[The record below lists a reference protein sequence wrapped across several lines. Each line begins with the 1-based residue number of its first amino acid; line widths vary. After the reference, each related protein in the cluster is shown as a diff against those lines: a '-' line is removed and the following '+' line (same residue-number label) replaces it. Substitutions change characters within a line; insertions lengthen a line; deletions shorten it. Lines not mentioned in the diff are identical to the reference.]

1 MSISTER
8 VSEKSFTSRVTEAPA
23 SLDSTSDMNF
33 FSSKMSYTEPAK
45 TAPTSIIEKLALSDS
60 ASHADRLA
68 KRVSRGLRD
77 MSINK
82 NTKDMRELNTTIA
95 EAHQK
100 LVVSVKVV
108 NKCGQFLEKV
118 TNLQ

>member
-8 VSEKSFTSRVTEAPA
+8 VSERNVTSRVTETPA
-23 SLDSTSDMNF
+23 SIDSSSDMNF
-33 FSSKMSYTEPAK
+33 FSSKMSYTDPAK
-45 TAPTSIIEKLALSDS
+45 TAATSIIEKLALSDG
-60 ASHADRLA
+60 ASQADRLA

-82 NTKDMRELNTTIA
+82 NTKDMRELNTAVA
-95 EAHQK
+95 EAHQT
-100 LVVSVKVV
+100 LVVSVKIV